1 MKLKRDTDTRL
12 CSTTRR
18 FRRLLPSPLV
28 LHVRVLYSLQRVAR
42 TPSCREPT
50 AVNLKL
56 KLRCSTSVSLP
67 IISTQNRGALGDI
80 VCLGDERSVSEL
92 APASTVLTALTV
104 VSSRLS
110 VHVNSS
116 IGLQIYQLQNLLL
129 VRSMAGGWTSEKA

>member
-80 VCLGDERSVSEL
+80 VCLGDERSV
-92 APASTVLTALTV
+92 
-104 VSSRLS
+104 VSSREFFDRTSNLS
-110 VHVNSS
+110 VTESPVGSFD
-116 IGLQIYQLQNLLL
+116 
-129 VRSMAGGWTSEKA
+129 GWWLDE